1 MRKSMI
7 AGVAALFTF
16 FAAGSFAGVAPN
28 SGGQSASGAKVKAPS
43 HDSEKSEQAPEK
55 EEAHQNKDE
64 KR

>member
-1 MRKSMI
+1 MRKLMI

-16 FAAGSFAGVAPN
+16 CATGSFAGVAPN
-28 SGGQSASGAKVKAPS
+28 SGGQGASGAKIKPAN